1 MFKKVKEKLKGVKRY
16 MDEKIQMARELL
28 SSNNNELT
36 LGFILIGVGIGLV
49 SSVYAK
55 VPASVN

>member
-28 SSNNNELT
+28 SSNNNKLT

-49 SSVYAK
+49 ASVYAK